1 MGSGHAA
8 GARGVRLWWGRDSRQ
23 ASRCPRAR
31 PTPWGSGGTGK
42 MGPRVLPAGKTK
54 GHSCPQLSVPWYIP
68 AEEPGLRVQRPQR
81 SGPTW
86 AHMPILLLEHVLT
99 HSHKQHT
106 LTDTHALMY
115 ARVLIAHTHVP
126 PHLSTP
132 CCVFVCTH
140 THAHTLTRV

>member
-1 MGSGHAA
+1 
-8 GARGVRLWWGRDSRQ
+8 
-23 ASRCPRAR
+23 
-31 PTPWGSGGTGK
+31 
-42 MGPRVLPAGKTK
+42 MGPGLQAGEQMPQGQAHSLGKWGDRKDGARVLPAGKTK